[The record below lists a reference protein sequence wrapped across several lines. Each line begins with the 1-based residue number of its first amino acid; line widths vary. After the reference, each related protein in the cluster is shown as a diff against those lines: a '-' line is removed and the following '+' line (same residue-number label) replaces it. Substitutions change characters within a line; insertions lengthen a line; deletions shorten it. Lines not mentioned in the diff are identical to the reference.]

1 MNRREISM
9 SIKKTVTRI
18 ISILLCVLFLVGC
31 GDNIPSKKK
40 VVAKGPEW
48 TENAIVSH
56 TKDELTA
63 KWGEPDEII
72 ERDGSQL
79 IVYTIKQGRIE
90 ITYDGQTLKDV
101 QAWEDEGYL
110 NRIPW
115 PVSLLAV
122 NDTMAVILGLF
133 CTAFPFILLF
143 VIVALIFKKLGWLNT
158 GDRDESRNRRTR

>member
-1 MNRREISM
+1 MKM
-9 SIKKTVTRI
+9 KKLLIRI
-18 ISILLCVLFLVGC
+18 ISILLCVLFLAGC
-31 GDNIPSKKK
+31 GGGIPAKKK
-40 VVAKGPEW
+40 VVSRGPEW
-48 TENAIVSH
+48 TENSILCH
-56 TKDELTA
+56 TRDELTA
-63 KWGEPDEII
+63 SWGEPDEII
-72 ERDGSQL
+72 DRDGHR
-79 IVYTIKQGRIE
+79 IMVYMIRQGKIE
-90 ITYDGQTLKDV
+90 VTFDDQILMDV

-143 VIVALIFKKLGWLNT
+143 VIVALVFKKLGWLNT